1 MYTNV
6 ATQPATKGCTS
17 MLNVVQTNGYA
28 DSTATTESPNRT
40 DFFSLHG
47 SHVKAKQGAPSLGRE
62 MTGHPEHELT
72 CTLMFVTLKLMNCIS
87 KIFF

>member
-1 MYTNV
+1 
-6 ATQPATKGCTS
+6 

-72 CTLMFVTLKLMNCIS
+72 CTLMFVTLKLMNWS
-87 KIFF
+87 FLVNHTLTTVLDSQVLES

>member
-1 MYTNV
+1 
-6 ATQPATKGCTS
+6 

>member
-1 MYTNV
+1 
-6 ATQPATKGCTS
+6 

-72 CTLMFVTLKLMNCIS
+72 CTLMFVTLKLMNWS
-87 KIFF
+87 FLVNHKLTTVLDSQVLES